1 MNGLTLLEHISIIR
15 EPRQEWKITHKLSE
29 ILFLAI
35 TATIAGSEGWDE
47 ISDFGED
54 NIDWLRKFSRFE
66 NGVPSY
72 HTIAR
77 VFSAMNPKEFQK
89 AFIAWMND
97 CHEATHGDIIAIDG
111 KRVRGS
117 YNQSDK
123 SDAIHMVSAFAA
135 GNEVVLGQIKTDR
148 KSNEITAIPKLLKL
162 LDIRGCLIT
171 IDAMGCQ
178 TKIAKQVVDGAGD
191 YLLAV
196 KGNQPKLL
204 AAMNK
209 VFSISELESATEN
222 VLSQTEKGHG
232 REETRHHMVT
242 HDLTEL
248 GDIAFE
254 WPELKSLGYIV
265 SFRTEKGKTTE
276 ASFRFY
282 ISSAKL
288 SVQEFANAAREH
300 WSIEVKLHWK
310 LDTALNEDACRI
322 RRENS
327 AENYAIVRHTALNLL
342 NADKTFKAS
351 IKRKQKRANRNT
363 DYINQVLTGQGA
375 S

>member
-47 ISDFGED
+47 ISNFGED

-66 NGVPSY
+66 NGIPSY

-117 YNQSDK
+117 YKQADK

-178 TKIAKQVVDGAGD
+178 TKIAKQVVDGSGD

-204 AAMNK
+204 AAMDK
-209 VFSISELESATEN
+209 VFSIGKLESAEEN

-232 REETRHHMVT
+232 REETRHHMIT
-242 HDLTEL
+242 HDLIEL

-254 WPELKSLGYIV
+254 WPALKSLGYIV

-351 IKRKQKRANRNT
+351 IKRKQKRANRKT

>member
-123 SDAIHMVSAFAA
+123 SDAIHMVSAFSA

-242 HDLTEL
+242 HNLTEL

-327 AENYAIVRHTALNLL
+327 AENYATVRHTALNLL

>member
-1 MNGLTLLEHISIIR
+1 
-15 EPRQEWKITHKLSE
+15 
-29 ILFLAI
+29 
-35 TATIAGSEGWDE
+35 
-47 ISDFGED
+47 
-54 NIDWLRKFSRFE
+54 
-66 NGVPSY
+66 
-72 HTIAR
+72 
-77 VFSAMNPKEFQK
+77 
-89 AFIAWMND
+89 MND

-162 LDIRGCLIT
+162 LDIRGSLIT

-178 TKIAKQVVDGAGD
+178 TKIAKQVVDGGGD

-204 AAMNK
+204 AAMDK
-209 VFSISELESATEN
+209 VFSISKLESATEN

-242 HDLTEL
+242 NDLTKL

-265 SFRTEKGKTTE
+265 SFRTVKGKTTE

-310 LDTALNEDACRI
+310 FDTAMNEDACRI

-363 DYINQVLTGQGA
+363 DYINQVLAGQGA

>member
-15 EPRQEWKITHKLSE
+15 EHRQEWKVTHKLPE

-35 TATIAGSEGWDE
+35 TATIAGAEGWDE

-54 NIDWLRKFSRFE
+54 NIEWLRKFSDFE
-66 NGVPSY
+66 NGIPSY
-72 HTIAR
+72 HTVAR

-97 CHEATHGDIIAIDG
+97 CQELTHGSIIAIDG
-111 KRVRGS
+111 KRLRGS
-117 YNQSDK
+117 YKQADK

-135 GNEVVLGQIKTDR
+135 GNEVVLGQITTDQ
-148 KSNEITAIPKLLKL
+148 KSNEITAIPKLLQL

-178 TKIAKQVVDGAGD
+178 TKIAKKIVDGGGD

-196 KGNQPKLL
+196 KGNQPRLL
-204 AAMNK
+204 EAINEI
-209 VFSISELESATEN
+209 FSIPKLEAASDN
-222 VLSQTEKGHG
+222 VLTQTEKGHG
-232 REETRHHMVT
+232 REETRHHMIT
-242 HDLTEL
+242 HDLSEL
-248 GDIAFE
+248 GDLVFE

-276 ASFRFY
+276 ASARFY
-282 ISSAKL
+282 ISSAEL

-300 WSIEVKLHWK
+300 WAIEVKLHWK
-310 LDTALNEDACRI
+310 LDTAMHEDASRV

-327 AENYAIVRHTALNLL
+327 AENYATVRHTALNLL

-351 IKRKQKRANRNT
+351 IKRKQKKANRNT
-363 DYINQVLTGQGA
+363 GYIEQVLTGQGA